1 MSASQGG
8 HSCVAFV
15 VFSSGCSF
23 SWLRWPRRDS
33 ATSTSPIGGIV
44 TARRSPGALVD
55 VGGYRLHMVCAGV
68 GSPTVILDSGLGGSS
83 FEWQGVAASVA
94 TFTRVCAYDRA
105 GQGFRRSRSL
115 ATHQRADLE
124 RGERPASRHE
134 GGSGDCRGSVGWR
147 LAHARPCVDA
157 PGPGRRSGSGRRLA
171 RESAVDRTAIRP
183 ARSDRRASRGDE
195 AARHRDRSRLPGDGL
210 SSASLRG
217 VVRGADGDA

>member
-1 MSASQGG
+1 MRWVRRILLGLLVLLASLAAAGLCYQ
-8 HSCVAFV
+8 HLAD
-15 VFSSGCSF
+15 
-23 SWLRWPRRDS
+23 RRDRNR
-33 ATSTSPIGGIV
+33 TPV
-44 TARRSPGALVD
+44 PGALVD
-55 VGGYRLHMVCAGV
+55 VGGYRLHMVCAGS
-68 GSPTVILDSGLGGSS
+68 GSPAVILDSGLGGSIVR
-83 FEWQGVAASVA
+83 VAGGRRLRCDVHSSL
-94 TFTRVCAYDRA
+94 RLRS
-105 GQGFRRSRSL
+105 GRPGLQRSRSL

-124 RGERPASRHE
+124 RGERPASRHQ

-157 PGPGRRSGSGRRLA
+157 PGRGRRSGSGRRLA

-217 VVRGADGDA
+217 VVRGTDGDA